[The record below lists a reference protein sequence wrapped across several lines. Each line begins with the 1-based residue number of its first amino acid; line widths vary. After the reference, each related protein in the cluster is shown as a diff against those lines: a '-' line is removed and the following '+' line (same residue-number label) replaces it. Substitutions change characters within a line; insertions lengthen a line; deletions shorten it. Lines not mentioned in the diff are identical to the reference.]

1 MRYGMV
7 IDLFRC
13 VGCSSCSAAC
23 RAEQGTP
30 SGISFNKVKIIEIGT
45 YPHAKMKFLPMP
57 CMHCKEPPCL
67 EVCPT
72 EATFKQDDGLVLINS
87 DECIGCGA
95 CVVACPYGS
104 RELLTEIKSYYEGN
118 YPTPYEMVKQ
128 KGFKE
133 GTTVKCNFCLERL
146 QKGRLPACVETCLA

>member
-30 SGISFNKVKIIEIGT
+30 AGISFNKVKISEIGN
-45 YPHAKMKFLPMP
+45 YPNAKMKFLPMP

-72 EATFKQDDGLVLINS
+72 EATFKQDDGLVLINEE
-87 DECIGCGA
+87 ECIGCGA
-95 CVVACPYGS
+95 CIVACPYGS

-118 YPTPYEMVKQ
+118 TPTPYETVKQ
-128 KGFKE
+128 KY
-133 GTTVKCNFCLERL
+133 
-146 QKGRLPACVETCLA
+146 